1 MYALRWAQNDVFI
14 REIGSNGPFR
24 PIVEGIKARFEPHE
38 CGDRFAILTDW
49 KAPNHRILIAKPT
62 DEEALYLYNFWEEA
76 LQEECTWP
84 CTMGSSWCGEFK
96 EKA

>member
-1 MYALRWAQNDVFI
+1 MRCDQCQFWDLTYQHGEQQKKHADDRVGGCHRHAPRPTLGEYEYMTLHAL
-14 REIGSNGPFR
+14 
-24 PIVEGIKARFEPHE
+24 
-38 CGDRFAILTDW
+38 
-49 KAPNHRILIAKPT
+49 ILIAKPT